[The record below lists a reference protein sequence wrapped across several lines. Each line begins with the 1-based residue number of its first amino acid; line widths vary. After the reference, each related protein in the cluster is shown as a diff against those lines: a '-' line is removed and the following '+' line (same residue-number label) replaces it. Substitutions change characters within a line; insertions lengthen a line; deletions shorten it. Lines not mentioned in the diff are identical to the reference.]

1 MSKWLDKVEII
12 GGSKELRTALKKK
25 LKSEV
30 KKSEVKKKNRKEVN

>member
-1 MSKWLDKVEII
+1 MSKWSDKVEII

-30 KKSEVKKKNRKEVN
+30 VKKKKQK